1 MVYFSNKEWRKVT
14 IHLNEYVNKR
24 IEELTIYKSEILK
37 SLKDVTNTIEKVSL
51 EEEKEIL
58 ENKMRFYS
66 ATGALAELQE
76 LKKVLNT
83 K

>member
-1 MVYFSNKEWRKVT
+1 MT

-24 IEELTIYKSEILK
+24 IEELTIFKSEILR
-37 SLKDVTNTIEKVSL
+37 SLKGVTKTIEKVSL

-58 ENKMRFYS
+58 ENKMKFYS
-66 ATGALAELQE
+66 ATGALAELEE